1 MATANRNLSEYN
13 KDFVPNGAGFRIGIV
28 VSEWNDSITLNLL
41 KGAKEALLDNG
52 VKEEDIIVRFV
63 PGAFELPLGAQF
75 MCEYTNVDGVIAIG
89 VVIQGETKHFDF
101 VCEGATQGIKDV
113 NLEYNTPVAFCVLT
127 DNNIQQSIDRSG
139 GKHGNKGIECA
150 IACLKMVDL
159 KKSFLKEV
167 GTNTDFTQN

>member
-1 MATANRNLSEYN
+1 MATASRNLSKYD
-13 KDFVPNGAGFRIGIV
+13 KDFVPNGADFKIGIV
-28 VSEWNDSITLNLL
+28 VSEWNESITANLL
-41 KGAKEALLDNG
+41 AGAKEALLENG
-52 VKEEDIIVRFV
+52 VKESNIMIRWV

-75 MCEYTNVDGVIAIG
+75 MCEYTDVDGVIAIG

-113 NLEYNTPVAFCVLT
+113 NLKFNTPVAFCVLT

-159 KKSFLKEV
+159 KKNMGRSGQIGYSK
-167 GTNTDFTQN
+167 